1 MKQTFTLFIGT
12 VLFTCFLGTNTIA
25 QQRLQLVG
33 DATRY
38 GWSKDHGSPVTLN
51 TENSSVFHYN
61 AWLNSGSFKLLLSN
75 ADWVPS
81 WGPGEGN
88 ALVKRSTYEDPDIS
102 FNIATAGNYSIA
114 IDTTLMTYSITPMVE
129 TNPIPFNTLFM
140 VGGASPNGWD
150 IGMAYELTRNQ
161 TNPLEFSYDG
171 MMQVGDFKFPIN
183 RYFDW
188 TQDMFM
194 RVSDTEMFLGTSP
207 DSKWTINEAGNYH
220 IVLNVST
227 LSISIQKN
235 TTTLNQVLNESFPE
249 LLSNMVSNRL
259 IFKSP
264 ERFSYEIYCISGV
277 KITEGYTSDN
287 HIDVT
292 ALKSGIYLVKAG
304 NKIYKFLKE

>member
-1 MKQTFTLFIGT
+1 MKQIFTLFIGT
-12 VLFTCFLGTNTIA
+12 VLFTCFFGTETIA

-81 WGPGEGN
+81 WAPGEGN
-88 ALVKRSTYEDPDIS
+88 ALVKRSTYGDPDVS
-102 FNIATAGNYSIA
+102 FNIATAGNYSIT
-114 IDTTLMTYSITPMVE
+114 IDTTLMTYTITSMTE

-161 TNPLEFSYDG
+161 TNPFEFSFDG
-171 MMQVGDFKFPIN
+171 QLGLGEFKFPIN

-194 RVSDTEMFLGTSP
+194 RTSNTEMFLGTSP

-249 LLSNMVSNRL
+249 LISNIVSDRL

-264 ERFSYEIYCISGV
+264 ERFKYEIYCISGI
-277 KITEGYTSDN
+277 KISDGYTSDN
-287 HIDVT
+287 YIDVT
-292 ALKSGIYLVKAG
+292 ALKSGIYLVNAG
-304 NKIYKFLKE
+304 NRIYKFIKD